1 MPVVFGGRRLEAPWT
16 VISLEALRP
25 PVIQGVD
32 RLAGITPG
40 APFAKENGFGPFMG
54 ISRIILFWI
63 TVETLDVDVE
73 SCAVSAW
80 TSTLALSSP
89 TFRGISSEMVCCTS
103 SRTLLVTYC

>member
-1 MPVVFGGRRLEAPWT
+1 MAVVLEGRMREGAWA
-16 VISLEALRP
+16 VISREAFRP
-25 PVIQGVD
+25 PLIQGVD
-32 RLAGITPG
+32 PLGGITPG
-40 APFAKENGFGPFMG
+40 APFAKENGFRPFMG